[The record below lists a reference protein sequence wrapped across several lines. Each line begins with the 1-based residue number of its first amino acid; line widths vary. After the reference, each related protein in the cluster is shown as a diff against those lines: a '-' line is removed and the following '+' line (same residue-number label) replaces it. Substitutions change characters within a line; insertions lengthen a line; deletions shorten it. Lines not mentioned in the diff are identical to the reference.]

1 MPPDRTPDTGLP
13 SEKADCPTCGAPK
26 GKPPAGPCD
35 DTYHASPDRIRGDGG
50 LGEAVGY
57 DFEDGVRCVVMHCCG
72 FTFDAVHTDEDGGY
86 SCPAC
91 AEISPGRLAEVEQ
104 RAQGF
109 ATKWADEIEKRQAAE
124 RQVEALREELDIEK
138 RWAPCPYCEAA
149 DEDALADCEACL
161 GCGSV
166 VQCKTCNGM
175 GGIGPEGDRNC
186 PDCSGDGVDEQET
199 ERQVAKANAAARETD
214 TR

>member
-91 AEISPGRLAEVEQ
+91 AEISPGRLAAAEQ
-104 RAQGF
+104 RAQDF

-124 RQVEALREELDIEK
+124 RRVEALREKARAVLTRRVEYSDAYRAYTRSGLAGSISTDTCRKKLDIARDKLE
-138 RWAPCPYCEAA
+138 RAEAELA
-149 DEDALADCEACL
+149 ALAQQ
-161 GCGSV
+161 G
-166 VQCKTCNGM
+166 
-175 GGIGPEGDRNC
+175 
-186 PDCSGDGVDEQET
+186 ET
-199 ERQVAKANAAARETD
+199 P
-214 TR
+214 